1 MSDVRDLLL
10 APDLTAEQVAALL
23 APYGF
28 PSPRAIDAC
37 LQRMCPEPASRLA
50 LAEHLDAFLQAAA
63 RSADPE
69 QCLLQLDR
77 IAEASGQRGA
87 VYRALGADPGW
98 LETVCAVAGCSR
110 ALSDVLVINPEYLDI
125 LADAQALT
133 RARTLD
139 EMRLEASR
147 LTGLFR
153 SRDAALNALR
163 RMRRREYLRI
173 GARELTG
180 LGSFEEVV
188 GEISDLACALTA
200 ETLAV
205 CHETLPFEGGERP
218 DRFVVI
224 AWGKLGAREL
234 NYSSDIDLAL
244 VWETPDSGE
253 EAAQTAF
260 YTRLAQSLVDA
271 LSRLTEE
278 GRMYRVDLR
287 LRPYGNAGPIGCSLR
302 QFLNYYETWS
312 EPWERQA
319 LIKARTIAGPPDLRE
334 RVDRF
339 ISEFTFSRPLD
350 AVSVSS
356 LLAVKE
362 RSEDFRG
369 RSGAMDRQVKH
380 GWGGIRDIEFTVQM
394 LQLMAGASH
403 PEARAPATLD
413 ALEGLERCGVL
424 SPQERSA
431 LAAAYVFLRQVE
443 HRLQLAEELPL
454 QTLPEDPEGQRIV
467 ALRVGYR
474 DEPGR
479 SAREQF
485 LEEYAHWTKTVR
497 EIHRR
502 VFSEFESG
510 GAGLPRELVSVL
522 EDGPAGQDF
531 LRGMGFRQ
539 PERAQ
544 AALRRIAGTGAGGGV
559 SSEPQRRFLQML
571 PELLESLSSSADPDA
586 ALANLERMAEA
597 TGSPLGFFRSIG
609 ASRRTLDVFVRLSAS
624 SEFLTQTLQRH
635 PEYIDMLASP
645 GTLAAPRPLS
655 DMEAELL
662 RRVGAES
669 TEEGR
674 LNALRRFRLREFL
687 RIGVRDVSGIARV
700 TSTTREISLLAE
712 ACIRVALKMAVE
724 ERRAAGGLPGRIAA
738 LGMGKLGG
746 RELHYSSDADLVFV
760 YLEDGGTP
768 DAFREFERCVRR
780 VLDILG
786 RLTEEGRGFQVDL
799 RLRPEGGAGLL
810 ARSLE
815 GYRRYLK
822 ESVQAWERQALVRAR
837 YVAGD
842 RSLARALLGDVAEA
856 VWGRPLTAPD
866 LEELRHIKRRIE
878 NEKTNRSGEVIDL
891 KLGPGGILDIEF
903 TVQILQLVHGR
914 SHPAVRRPNTLQALD
929 ALARAGALPPEEAK
943 ALREAYLFLRRAEN
957 RLQLYQ
963 DRPAEGVPASPDELG
978 TFARRLGYPQKR
990 PGRAAE
996 AFLADVRRLCG
1007 RAREIHERIYF
1018 HTDLTREPGAASA
1031 G

>member
-1 MSDVRDLLL
+1 MADVRDLLL
-10 APDLTAEQVAALL
+10 APDLSEDQVLALL

-28 PSPRAIDAC
+28 SCPRAIDAC
-37 LQRMCPEPASRLA
+37 LQRMCPEPVARLA
-50 LAEHLDAFLQAAA
+50 LAEHLDAFLRAAA

-69 QCLLQLDR
+69 QCLLQIDR
-77 IAEASGQRGA
+77 IAEAAGQRAA
-87 VYRALGADPGW
+87 VYHSLGSDPGW
-98 LETVCAVAGCSR
+98 LETVCTVAGCSR

-125 LADAQALT
+125 LADAESLA
-133 RARTLD
+133 RARSLD

-147 LTGLFR
+147 LTELFR
-153 SRDAALNALR
+153 SKDAALNALR

-180 LGSFEEVV
+180 LGTFEEVV

-205 CHETLPFEGGERP
+205 CHESVPYDGDEKP
-218 DRFVVI
+218 DRFAVI

-244 VWETPDSGE
+244 VWETPDSNE
-253 EAAQTAF
+253 EARHTAF

-287 LRPYGNAGPIGCSLR
+287 LRPYGSAGPIGCSLQ
-302 QFLNYYETWS
+302 QFLNYYESWS

-339 ISEFTFSRPLD
+339 IADFTFSRPLD
-350 AVSVSS
+350 AVSISS
-356 LLAVKE
+356 ILAVKE

-380 GWGGIRDIEFTVQM
+380 GWGGIRDIEFTVQL
-394 LQLMAGASH
+394 LQLMAGARH
-403 PEARAPATLD
+403 PEVRAPATLD
-413 ALEGLERCGVL
+413 ALDGLERCGVI

-431 LAAAYVFLRQVE
+431 LATAYVFLRQVE
-443 HRLQLAEELPL
+443 HRMQLAEELPL
-454 QTLPEDPEGQRIV
+454 QTVPEDAEGQQTL
-467 ALRVGYR
+467 ALRAGYR

-485 LEEYAHWTKTVR
+485 LEEYSHWTQTVR

-502 VFSEFESG
+502 VFREFAAGESG
-510 GAGLPRELVSVL
+510 PPPELASLL
-522 EDGPAGQDF
+522 EDDHEDTGILQRA
-531 LRGMGFRQ
+531 GFRE
-539 PERAQ
+539 PARAK
-544 AALRRIAGTGAGGGV
+544 AALRRIAGLGAGERV
-559 SSEPQRRFLQML
+559 STEPQRRFLQML
-571 PELLESLSSSADPDA
+571 PELLDSLSSSPDPDA
-586 ALANLERMAEA
+586 ALANLEKMAEA

-609 ASRRTLDVFVRLSAS
+609 GTRGTMDVFVRLAAA
-624 SEFLTQTLQRH
+624 SEFLSQTLQRH

-645 GTLAAPRPLS
+645 GMLAAPRSLR
-655 DMEAELL
+655 DLEADLL
-662 RRVGAES
+662 QRVRSET

-687 RIGVRDVSGIARV
+687 RIGVRDVAGLARV

-712 ACIRVALKMAVE
+712 ACIRVALRMAVE
-724 ERRAAGGLPGRIAA
+724 EREAAGGLPGRIAV

-746 RELHYSSDADLVFV
+746 RELHYSSDVDLVFV
-760 YLEDGGTP
+760 YQEDGARP

-799 RLRPEGGAGLL
+799 RLRPEGNAGLL

-815 GYRRYLK
+815 GYRRYLQ
-822 ESVQAWERQALVRAR
+822 ESLQVWERQALVRAR

-842 RSLARALLGDVAEA
+842 LPLARTLLRDISDA
-856 VWGRPLTAPD
+856 VWSRGLTEAD

-903 TVQILQLVHGR
+903 TVQLLQLACGGDV
-914 SHPAVRRPNTLQALD
+914 PEVRRPNTLQALG
-929 ALARAGALPPEEAK
+929 ALARSGVLPAGEARV
-943 ALREAYLFLRRAEN
+943 LREAYLFLRRAEN

-963 DRPAEGVPASPDELG
+963 DRAAEGVPASPEELG
-978 TFARRLGYPQKR
+978 TFARRLGYPQER
-990 PGRAAE
+990 PGQAAE
-996 AFLADVRRLCG
+996 AFLADLRRHCG

-1018 HTDLTREPGAASA
+1018 HTDYTREPGRAS
-1031 G
+1031 GG

>member
-1 MSDVRDLLL
+1 MSGVRDLLL
-10 APDLTAEQVAALL
+10 APDLSEEQVEALL

-28 PSPRAIDAC
+28 ACPRAIDTC
-37 LQRMCPEPASRLA
+37 LQRMCPEPVSRLA
-50 LAEHLDAFLQAAA
+50 LAEHLEVFLQAAA

-77 IAEASGQRGA
+77 IAEASGQRAA
-87 VYRALGADPGW
+87 VYRALGADPRW
-98 LETVCAVAGCSR
+98 LDTVCAVAGCSR

-125 LADAQALT
+125 LADAESL
-133 RARTLD
+133 ARPRSLD

-180 LGSFEEVV
+180 LGTFEEVV

-205 CHETLPFEGGERP
+205 CHESVPFDGGDRP
-218 DRFVVI
+218 DRFVVV

-244 VWETPDSGE
+244 VWETPDPAE
-253 EAAQTAF
+253 EARHTAF

-287 LRPYGNAGPIGCSLR
+287 LRPYGSAGPIGCSLQ

-339 ISEFTFSRPLD
+339 IAEFTFSRPLD
-350 AVSVSS
+350 AVSVSGI
-356 LLAVKE
+356 LAVKE
-362 RSEDFRG
+362 RSEDFRA
-369 RSGAMDRQVKH
+369 RSGGMDRQVKH

-394 LQLMAGASH
+394 LQLMAGALH

-413 ALEGLERCGVL
+413 ALEGLERCGVI
-424 SPQERSA
+424 SPAERSA

-454 QTLPEDPEGQRIV
+454 QTLPEDPEGLQTV

-479 SAREQF
+479 PAREQF
-485 LEEYAHWTKTVR
+485 LEEYGHCTRTVR

-502 VFSEFESG
+502 VFRDAAGEDSG
-510 GAGLPRELVSVL
+510 SPAQYASVL
-522 EDGPAGQDF
+522 EDDPATDA
-531 LRGMGFRQ
+531 LLERLGFRD
-539 PERAQ
+539 PGRAR
-544 AALRRIAGTGAGGGV
+544 AALRRIAGIGPGEGV
-559 SSEPQRRFLQML
+559 SSEPQRRFLQSL
-571 PELLESLSSSADPDA
+571 PELLDSLSACPDPDL
-586 ALANLERMAEA
+586 ALASLEKMAEA
-597 TGSPLGFFRSIG
+597 TGSPLGFFRSIS
-609 ASRRTLDVFVRLSAS
+609 ASRKTLDVFTRLAAA
-624 SEFLTQTLQRH
+624 SEFLSLTLQRH

-645 GTLAAPRPLS
+645 ETLAAPRPLQELE
-655 DMEAELL
+655 DDLL
-662 RRVGAES
+662 RRVGEEA
-669 TEEGR
+669 TEEGK

-687 RIGVRDVSGIARV
+687 RIGVRDVAGIARV

-712 ACIRVALKMAVE
+712 ACIRVALRMAVE
-724 ERRAAGGLPGRIAA
+724 ERAAAGGLPGSIAV

-746 RELHYSSDADLVFV
+746 RELHYSSDVDLVFV
-760 YLEDGGTP
+760 YREEGERP

-786 RLTEEGRGFQVDL
+786 RLTDEGRGFQVDL
-799 RLRPEGGAGLL
+799 RLRPEGNAGLL
-810 ARSLE
+810 ARSLD
-815 GYRRYLK
+815 GYRRYLR
-822 ESVQAWERQALVRAR
+822 ESLQAWERQALVRAR

-842 RSLARALLGDVAEA
+842 GALARALLADVARA
-856 VWGRPLTAPD
+856 VWGRPLTEED

-878 NEKTNRSGEVIDL
+878 NEKTDRSGDIIDL

-903 TVQILQLVHGR
+903 TVQLLQLAKGGEEPR
-914 SHPAVRRPNTLQALD
+914 VRRPNTLQALR
-929 ALARAGALPPEEAK
+929 ALAAAVALPEAEAR

-963 DRPAEGVPASPDELG
+963 DRPADGVPADPDGLA

-996 AFLADVRRLCG
+996 AFLADLRRHCG

-1018 HTDLTREPGAASA
+1018 HTGF
-1031 G
+1031 